1 MYMVSAAFNPMHPI
15 GETTE
20 SMYWSITPNIKSHK
34 LMGILWAHTGAIG
47 CIGLS
52 SLIIVSLTDDCSPEL
67 LIWPIPVGIILGII
81 LVGIIAIVVW
91 RCISYCGVRLPWLV
105 QDIVLLHCHLLLR
118 LAPHCSA
125 VAFTSWGKVNGLH
138 LMLTSP
144 PPHPKMM

>member
-1 MYMVSAAFNPMHPI
+1 M
-15 GETTE
+15 
-20 SMYWSITPNIKSHK
+20 
-34 LMGILWAHTGAIG
+34 G

-105 QDIVLLHCHLLLR
+105 QDIVFLQCHYSCSGLPHIALHD
-118 LAPHCSA
+118 

-144 PPHPKMM
+144 PPPNPKMM